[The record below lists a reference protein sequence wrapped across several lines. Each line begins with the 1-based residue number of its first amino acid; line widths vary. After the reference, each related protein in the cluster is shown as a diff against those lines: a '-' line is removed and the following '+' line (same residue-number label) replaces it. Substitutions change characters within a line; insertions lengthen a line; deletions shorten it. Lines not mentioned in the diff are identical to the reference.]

1 MSQHDFTIANQG
13 FPGFR
18 SDLNNA
24 LQALATHSS
33 GSSAPS
39 PTFAYQIWVDTSA
52 SPAVLKLRNGDND
65 AWINLGNIDNS
76 TDTFSFVASAAL
88 TGSPTSTTPAAS
100 DDSTRIATTAYVR
113 DVIPSG
119 VIVMWSG
126 SIASIPAGWYLCDGN
141 NSTPDLRNKFI
152 IAANA
157 DDSGTAKT
165 AVTGSATQTG
175 GNKDLIVPAHTHTGT
190 TDAGGAATG
199 SITAAIGSDFGSYQT
214 GSASGVFSV
223 SGSSLSNRMQGA
235 AGTGSRPT
243 VDMSIPTH
251 THSFTTGTS
260 GSSPANANLPPYF
273 ALAYI
278 MKA

>member
-24 LQALATHSS
+24 LQALASHSS

-39 PTFAYQIWVDTSA
+39 PTFTYQLWVDTSTA
-52 SPAVLKLRNGDND
+52 PAVLKLRNGDND
-65 AWINLGNIDNS
+65 AWISIGNVDTS
-76 TDTFSFVASAAL
+76 TDTFSLTSTAAL
-88 TGSPTSTTPAAS
+88 TGSPTATTAATS
-100 DDSTRIATTAYVR
+100 DDSTRIATTAFVR
-113 DVIPSG
+113 DVIPTG

-141 NSTPDLRNKFI
+141 NGTPDLRNKFV

-157 DDSGTAKT
+157 DDSGVAKT
-165 AVTGSATQTG
+165 AITGSATQTG
-175 GNKDLIVPAHTHTGT
+175 GSKDAIVVSHNHTATSTDSGHTHIIQVSNLSGASVDDRLGGSGADYGIENVNDSGT
-190 TDAGGAATG
+190 TTKSGTAN
-199 SITAAIGSDFGSYQT
+199 ITTTVNS
-214 GSASGVFSV
+214 
-223 SGSSLSNRMQGA
+223 SGSS
-235 AGTGSRPT
+235 GT
-243 VDMSIPTH
+243 
-251 THSFTTGTS
+251 
-260 GSSPANANLPPYF
+260 NANLPPYY